1 MKKFSI
7 FKKNACSEN
16 KQCYEANNI
25 IEYVEEKMKGNKTPE
40 PKVQYPI
47 HVKLLN
53 NYKKLFSNE
62 EIMSSSAK
70 NLLDINASLSDFDVE
85 MSSISHELIDFA
97 EKMSQLSESNLA
109 VVEEITASMNQ
120 VNHTIEDT
128 SKTLEHLSISS
139 KDLIEE
145 NHKSLT
151 EIEDI
156 NNLKEEVM
164 NNANIMSS
172 QIEQLVEMA
181 NKVSDIVEGV
191 GAIADQTNLL
201 ALNASIEAAR
211 AGEHGKGFAVVAQ
224 EIRKLADDTKG
235 SLQNMRNFVS
245 NIQNTSREGKKSM
258 DNTISSTEKMSKKID
273 TITYT
278 TKSNVDMLENSVKSI
293 YEINEAMSGINVA
306 TTEIN
311 KAMDTSTQDAEKLS
325 LMTNTIHD
333 DALKS
338 ANYAKKISN
347 IDNLLSRVL
356 KEMIDGLEG
365 TSNAISNEEFLQYIE
380 KAKKAHK
387 NWLEKLRTIVNEMR
401 IYPLQTNGNK
411 CAFGH
416 FYNSIQ
422 ATHPSILDEWKNIDG
437 IHKKFHTLGDKVL
450 EAVKEEDQHEA
461 KEYYDYAEKTSKE
474 IFNSMDKII
483 SEVKKQTEK
492 GVQLFQ

>member
-1 MKKFSI
+1 
-7 FKKNACSEN
+7 
-16 KQCYEANNI
+16 
-25 IEYVEEKMKGNKTPE
+25 
-40 PKVQYPI
+40 
-47 HVKLLN
+47 
-53 NYKKLFSNE
+53 
-62 EIMSSSAK
+62 
-70 NLLDINASLSDFDVE
+70 
-85 MSSISHELIDFA
+85 
-97 EKMSQLSESNLA
+97 
-109 VVEEITASMNQ
+109 MNQ

-273 TITYT
+273 AITY
-278 TKSNVDMLENSVKSI
+278 I
-293 YEINEAMSGINVA
+293 
-306 TTEIN
+306 
-311 KAMDTSTQDAEKLS
+311 
-325 LMTNTIHD
+325 
-333 DALKS
+333 
-338 ANYAKKISN
+338 
-347 IDNLLSRVL
+347 
-356 KEMIDGLEG
+356 
-365 TSNAISNEEFLQYIE
+365 LQ
-380 KAKKAHK
+380 KVM
-387 NWLEKLRTIVNEMR
+387 WTCLRTQ
-401 IYPLQTNGNK
+401 L
-411 CAFGH
+411 
-416 FYNSIQ
+416 
-422 ATHPSILDEWKNIDG
+422 
-437 IHKKFHTLGDKVL
+437 KVYMKL
-450 EAVKEEDQHEA
+450 MK
-461 KEYYDYAEKTSKE
+461 
-474 IFNSMDKII
+474 
-483 SEVKKQTEK
+483 
-492 GVQLFQ
+492 L

>member
-1 MKKFSI
+1 MKKFNI
-7 FKKNACSEN
+7 FRKNACSEN

-172 QIEQLVEMA
+172 Q
-181 NKVSDIVEGV
+181 
-191 GAIADQTNLL
+191 TNLL

-273 TITYT
+273 AITYT

-306 TTEIN
+306 ATEIN

-338 ANYAKKISN
+338 ANYAKKISD
-347 IDNLLSRVL
+347 IDNLLTEVL
-356 KEMIDGLEG
+356 KEMIDGLKG

-450 EAVKEEDQHEA
+450 EAVKEENQHEA
-461 KEYYDYAEKTSKE
+461 KEYYDYAEKISKE

>member
-1 MKKFSI
+1 MKKFKI
-7 FKKNACSEN
+7 FEKKP
-16 KQCYEANNI
+16 CYEAECI
-25 IEYVEEKMKGNKTPE
+25 IKYVEERLEGNKTLE
-40 PKVQYPI
+40 PKVEYPI
-47 HVKLLN
+47 HVKLLK

-62 EIMSSSAK
+62 GIMSSSAK
-70 NLLDINASLSDFDVE
+70 TLLDINASLSDFDVQ
-85 MSSISHELIDFA
+85 MSSISYELIDFA
-97 EKMSQLSESNLA
+97 KEMSELSESNLA

-128 SKTLEHLSISS
+128 SKTLEDLSISS
-139 KDLIEE
+139 KELIEE
-145 NHKSLT
+145 NHKSLA

-156 NNLKEEVM
+156 NHLKEEVM

-172 QIEQLVEMA
+172 QIEELVEMA

-235 SLQNMRNFVS
+235 SLQNMRNFVN

-273 TITYT
+273 AITYT
-278 TKSNVDMLENSVKSI
+278 TKSNVDMLEDSVRSI
-293 YEINEAMSGINVA
+293 YTINESMGGINLA
-306 TTEIN
+306 ATEIN

-333 DALKS
+333 NALKS
-338 ANYAKKISN
+338 ADYAKKISN
-347 IDNLLSRVL
+347 IDDLLSEVL
-356 KEMIDGLEG
+356 KHMMGGLQG
-365 TSNAISNEEFLQYIE
+365 TINAISNEEFLEYME

-387 NWLEKLRTIVNEMR
+387 NWLENLKNIVNEMR
-401 IYPLQTNGNK
+401 IYPLQTNGAK

-422 ATHPSILDEWKNIDG
+422 ATHPSILEEWKSIDN
-437 IHKKFHTLGDKVL
+437 IHKEFHNLGDKVL
-450 EAVKEEDQHEA
+450 KSVKENNKHKAQ
-461 KEYYDYAEKTSKE
+461 EYYDSAEKISKK
-474 IFNSMDKII
+474 IFMSMDKII
-483 SEVKKQTEK
+483 IESKKQMEK
-492 GVQLFQ
+492 GVQLFQQIKN